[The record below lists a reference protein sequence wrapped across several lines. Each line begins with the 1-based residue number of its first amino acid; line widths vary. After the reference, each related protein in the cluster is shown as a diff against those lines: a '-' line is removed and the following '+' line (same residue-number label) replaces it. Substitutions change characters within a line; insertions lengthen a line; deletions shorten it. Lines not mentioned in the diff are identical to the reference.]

1 VKGGL
6 DWLEAFPKSDDTMFQ
21 KVRMGFKGN
30 TLDTMELYDHLG
42 QVTVI
47 RFSRI
52 QRNPKLGEDTF
63 AFTPP
68 EGADVLDDQ

>member
-1 VKGGL
+1 
-6 DWLEAFPKSDDTMFQ
+6 MFE

-52 QRNPKLGEDTF
+52 ERNPKLAADPF
-63 AFTPP
+63 KFTPP
-68 EGADVLDDQ
+68 QGADVIEDQ